1 VADPAPSP
9 GPSSSTG
16 AGAGSFL
23 ILAVR
28 FLTIVPIPGR
38 EASGP
43 HALGSAAW
51 WFPVVGLALGGA
63 LVLLDRLLAVLF
75 PPLLS
80 ALLVVSLWK
89 VATGGIHLDGL
100 ADCLDAIGGRD
111 REHRL
116 AIMRDSRIGVFGAV
130 GLILLFLIALVTL
143 AELSKPVRG
152 SALLLA
158 PVVGRLAPLVVGP
171 WFPAASPQQGY
182 GSPFLASLSAWSGG
196 THLAWTAALAVALL
210 GPWGALALAATL
222 AAVLLWSAFM
232 TWRLGGLTGDVL
244 GSGVELAELGILL
257 GAAALAHAQV
267 L

>member
-1 VADPAPSP
+1 VAA
-9 GPSSSTG
+9 
-16 AGAGSFL
+16 L

-28 FLTIVPIPGR
+28 FLTIVPVPGR

-43 HALGSAAW
+43 GALGRAAW

-63 LVLLDRLLAVLF
+63 LVLVDRLLGVLF
-75 PPLLS
+75 PRLLS

-100 ADCLDAIGGRD
+100 ADCLDGIGGRD
-111 REHRL
+111 RAHRL

-143 AELSKPVRG
+143 AELSRPVRG

-158 PVVGRLAPLVVGP
+158 PVVGRLAPLIVGP
-171 WFPAASPQQGY
+171 WFPAASPEQGY
-182 GSPFLASLSAWSGG
+182 GSPFLASLSVWTGAF
-196 THLAWTAALAVALL
+196 HLAWTSALAVALL
-210 GPWGALALAATL
+210 GPWGAPALVATL
-222 AAVLLWSAFM
+222 AAVLLWSALM
-232 TWRLGGLTGDVL
+232 TRRLGGLTGDVL

-257 GAAALAHAQV
+257 GAAALAHARV